1 LAAFGATGAGARRRP
16 SEEPLLGSVDRP
28 GIGRQVTYAGHPLYL
43 FDGPAALFQPYGEDY
58 PETGAPME
66 PWHGVWYLVS
76 AHGGQPAPG
85 RATIETGA
93 LPDGKMVVAAQEFPN
108 VSPTAVTVYSFS
120 RDGMGASVCTGAC
133 AVTWVPV
140 LTTGTPRV
148 KAPISTKDVG
158 VVRRADGTN
167 QVTYEGKPLYVFSSE
182 RFVFSPGGPPPS
194 ERHRRQRQ
202 RARRSRGRQVLFDLC
217 G

>member
-1 LAAFGATGAGARRRP
+1 MAAFGATGAGARRRP

-120 RDGMGASVCTGAC
+120 RDHGGRQRLHRCLRGHLDPCPHHGDAAGQRYEPRWPTGASHHRG
-133 AVTWVPV
+133 
-140 LTTGTPRV
+140 
-148 KAPISTKDVG
+148 
-158 VVRRADGTN
+158 
-167 QVTYEGKPLYVFSSE
+167 E
-182 RFVFSPGGPPPS
+182 RLGRDPP
-194 ERHRRQRQ
+194 
-202 RARRSRGRQVLFDLC
+202 ARRDQPSDL
-217 G
+217 